1 MSQSNFQCTLATN
14 KVLDSLSAL
23 TQLHIAMATLD
34 YTNITNIP
42 AGTIAAQISDDGL
55 GLVLMRMVN
64 GQFASVP
71 LYEAANAFFASTA
84 GDAEVAESAA
94 KAKYASTATT
104 AKTTQGIAENAVML
118 IRWGGTG
125 GTTAAEARANLGI
138 ISTAELQE
146 ELELY
151 RKKLFAEIDD
161 ADLSGDAPRI
171 RMGSVKVVDYG
182 QPAEVI
188 NGGRERN
195 AVLDFVLPEG
205 KPGKCPEIRLGEVI
219 ELEAGESPNITARSL
234 DGAFVLDFALPAK
247 GKPARQAYV
256 LKEPVIDGPEKVL
269 SGGRIAL
276 EVTCESC
283 LVNCSVEWFKLAIP
297 CMNLELVEVATDG
310 KAWFEIEA
318 PISEPEDV
326 QLEVLVYA
334 LDELGN
340 LSPVAKKMITVIE
353 DAGSE

>member
-1 MSQSNFQCTLATN
+1 MAQSNFQCTLPTT
-14 KVLDSLSAL
+14 KVLDSLADL
-23 TQLHIAMATLD
+23 EQLHIAMATMD
-34 YTNITNIP
+34 YSNILNAP
-42 AGTIAAQISDDGL
+42 EGTIAARMSDDDL
-55 GLVLMRMVN
+55 GLVFMRLVN
-64 GQFASVP
+64 GQYVNVP
-71 LYEAANAFFASTA
+71 VYEAATAFFASTA

-94 KAKYASTATT
+94 RASYASNATT
-104 AKTTQGIAENAVML
+104 AATTQGIAEDAVML

-125 GTTAAEARANLGI
+125 GKTAAEARANLGI
-138 ISTAELQE
+138 ISTKELLD
-146 ELELY
+146 ELEFY
-151 RKKLFAEIDD
+151 RQKLFAEIDD

-182 QPAEVI
+182 QPAEVS
-188 NGGRERN
+188 NSGRERN

-219 ELEAGESPNITARSL
+219 ELEVGESPSITARSL

-247 GKPARQAYV
+247 GQPTRQAYV
-256 LKEPVIDGPEKVL
+256 LKVPVIDGPENVL
-269 SGGRIAL
+269 SGGKLAL

-283 LVNCSVEWFKLAIP
+283 LVNCSVEWFRLAIP
-297 CMNLELVEVATDG
+297 CMDIELVEVATDG

-318 PISEPEDV
+318 PASTPDDG

-340 LSPVAKKMITVIE
+340 HSPVAKKMITVIE
-353 DAGSE
+353 DTGSE